1 MEPQVKKIL
10 QKFSTQ
16 KVDLSLI
23 SDITK
28 ANEKAV
34 KNYETSIKLVFQFL
48 SDIDKAIVYA
58 ESAVDLAE
66 KTMIKVKEFDRIR
79 KEIGVEPDAKMKKS
93 TQSIYDIA
101 EGGGKSHLKVLQKI
115 KQSAKAAF

>member
-1 MEPQVKKIL
+1 MKPSVQKIITKL
-10 QKFSTQ
+10 AKE

-23 SDITK
+23 NDITK

-34 KNYETSIKLVFQFL
+34 RDYETSIKLVFQFL

-66 KTMIKVKEFDRIR
+66 KTMVKVKDFDRVR

-101 EGGGKSHLKVLQKI
+101 EGGGKSHLKILQKI

>member
-1 MEPQVKKIL
+1 MDTNTKNIL

-16 KVDLSLI
+16 KVELSLI

-101 EGGGKSHLKVLQKI
+101 EGGGKAHLKVLQKI
-115 KQSAKAAF
+115 KQSAKSAF